1 MKLLNLLENPIE
13 FFENIKDKDW
23 KYAFKFFLIITMI
36 ISIVTPIINY
46 FGIESTDLS
55 SAYQAQILAYRI
67 LKHTLLYQYG
77 NFAYL
82 IEAFLIFIFSI
93 IILLFSTIFLHFIFK
108 LMGGKGSILNAWKAL
123 CYGVGPCVIGGFL
136 PYISLFAA
144 FYSFILQF
152 YIGPR
157 ILYQVKESKAIIF
170 LAIMLALIFIEIF
183 TKGTT
188 V

>member
-67 LKHTLLYQYG
+67 LK
-77 NFAYL
+77 YL
-82 IEAFLIFIFSI
+82 HME
-93 IILLFSTIFLHFIFK
+93 
-108 LMGGKGSILNAWKAL
+108 
-123 CYGVGPCVIGGFL
+123 Y
-136 PYISLFAA
+136 
-144 FYSFILQF
+144 
-152 YIGPR
+152 
-157 ILYQVKESKAIIF
+157 
-170 LAIMLALIFIEIF
+170 
-183 TKGTT
+183 
-188 V
+188 